1 MSNSTAIRDS
11 INAFFEE
18 EKSAELTTFDVL
30 FLVYLRLLDG
40 KTEDPSATLQ
50 RRFNV
55 SARTIRQSI
64 QRLERLGYVSIEYRR
79 GGSNVVRLA
88 AATQNKQEKAA

>member
-1 MSNSTAIRDS
+1 VSNSTAIRDS

-18 EKSAELTTFDVL
+18 EKSAELATFDVL

-40 KTEDPSATLQ
+40 KTEDPSAILQ

-64 QRLERLGYVSIEYRR
+64 QRLERLGYVSIDYRR
-79 GGSNVVRLA
+79 GYPNVVKLLV
-88 AATQNKQEKAA
+88 TPKESD